1 MPMKALI
8 VDDEK
13 DVSLALKLLLTKT
26 CPDIQIIGVVH
37 SAMEAVKVLKKD
49 KVDILFLDVEM
60 PGGNG
65 FDLLEIVDNKDLYV
79 IFTTAHSEYAIKA
92 IKNGAKDYILK
103 PIDPDELMASVAKA
117 KKEIDSIK
125 TNGVGTKISS
135 TLSISTPKGLM
146 FVNKEDVIYIK
157 ADGRYSEL
165 YCKDDQRYTV
175 CKNIGEYE
183 EELSKDFFFR
193 VHKSYLINCK
203 HVVKIN
209 STDGGFVEMNNKS
222 EIEISKRKK
231 AEFLKF
237 LK

>member
-1 MPMKALI
+1 MKLKALI

-13 DVSLALKLLLTKT
+13 EAANALRLILDKT
-26 CPDIQIIGVVH
+26 CPDIEITNIAN
-37 SAMEAVKVLKKD
+37 SALGSVKLLKKEM
-49 KVDILFLDVEM
+49 VDILFLDVEM
-60 PGGNG
+60 PGGTG
-65 FDLLEIVDNKDLYV
+65 FDVLEIIGNKQLYV

-92 IKNGAKDYILK
+92 IKNGAKDYLLK
-103 PIDPDELMASVAKA
+103 PIDPDDLIAAVEKA
-117 KKEIDSIK
+117 KTELSSQNKAHA
-125 TNGVGTKISS
+125 NGSP
-135 TLSISTPKGLM
+135 TLSVSTTKGFM
-146 FVNKEDVIYIK
+146 IINKTDVIYIK

-165 YCKDDQRYTV
+165 FCKDGQRYTV

-193 VHKSYLINCK
+193 VHKSHLVNCK

-209 STDGGFVEMNNKS
+209 SADGGFVEMNNKA

>member
-13 DVSLALKLLLTKT
+13 DVSQALKLLLNKT
-26 CPDIQIIGVVH
+26 CPDIEVIGVVH
-37 SAMEAVKVLKKD
+37 SAMDAVKALKKEMAD
-49 KVDILFLDVEM
+49 VLFLDIEM

-65 FDLLEIVDNKDLYV
+65 FDLLEIVDNKELYV

-103 PIDPDELMASVAKA
+103 PVDPDELINSVAKA
-117 KKEIDSIK
+117 RKEIESIK
-125 TNGVGTKISS
+125 TNGSSTKMST

-165 YCKDDQRYTV
+165 YCKDEQRYTV

-183 EELSKDFFFR
+183 DELSKDFFFR

-209 STDGGFVEMNNKS
+209 SSDGGFVQMNNNS

>member
-1 MPMKALI
+1 MTLKALI

-13 DVSLALKLLLTKT
+13 DVSLALKLLLNKT
-26 CPDIQIIGVVH
+26 CPDIEIIGVVH
-37 SAMEAVKVLKKD
+37 SAMDAVKALKKEMA
-49 KVDILFLDVEM
+49 DILFLDVEM

-65 FDLLEIVDNKDLYV
+65 FDLLEIVDNKELYV
-79 IFTTAHSEYAIKA
+79 IFTTAHNEYAIKA

-103 PIDPDELMASVAKA
+103 PIDPDELIASVAKA
-117 KKEIDSIK
+117 RTDIESIK
-125 TNGVGTKISS
+125 ANGANGRATS
-135 TLSISTPKGLM
+135 TLSISTSKGLM
-146 FVNKEDVIYIK
+146 FVSKEDVIYIK

-165 YCKDDQRYTV
+165 YCKNEQRYTV

-183 EELSKDFFFR
+183 EELSRDFFFR

-209 STDGGFVEMNNKS
+209 SDDGGFVEMNNKA
-222 EIEISKRKK
+222 EIEISKRRK

>member
-1 MPMKALI
+1 MVIKALI

-13 DVSLALKLLLTKT
+13 DVSQALKLLLNKT
-26 CPDIQIIGVVH
+26 CSDIEVVAVTH
-37 SAMEAVKVLKKD
+37 SVVEAVKVIKKE
-49 KVDILFLDVEM
+49 KIEILFLDIEM

-65 FDLLEIVDNKDLYV
+65 FDLLEIIDNKDLYI
-79 IFTTAHSEYAIKA
+79 IFTTAHNEYAIKA

-103 PIDPDELMASVAKA
+103 PIDPDELIVSVEKA
-117 KKEIDSIK
+117 KKEIGK
-125 TNGVGTKISS
+125 AKIGLGGAKLSPTLPVS
-135 TLSISTPKGLM
+135 TAKGLI
-146 FVNKEDVIYIK
+146 FVNKEDVVYIK

-165 YCKDDQRYTV
+165 YCKNGQHYTA

-183 EELSKDFFFR
+183 DELSKGFFFR

-203 HVVKIN
+203 HIVKLK
-209 STDGGFVEMNNKS
+209 SEDGGFVEMNNGS

-237 LK
+237 LR

>member
-1 MPMKALI
+1 MTMKALI

-13 DVSLALKLLLTKT
+13 DVSLALKLLLNKT
-26 CPDIQIIGVVH
+26 CPDIEVIGVVH
-37 SAMEAVKVLKKD
+37 SALDAVKALKKEMA
-49 KVDILFLDVEM
+49 DILFLDIEM

-65 FDLLEIVDNKDLYV
+65 FDLLEIVDNKELYV
-79 IFTTAHSEYAIKA
+79 IFTTAHGEYAIKA

-103 PIDPDELMASVAKA
+103 PVDPDELINSVAKA
-117 KKEIDSIK
+117 KKEIESVK
-125 TNGVGTKISS
+125 TNGASTKVST
-135 TLSISTPKGLM
+135 TLSVSTPKGLM

-165 YCKDDQRYTV
+165 HCKDEQRYTV

-183 EELSKDFFFR
+183 EELNKDFFFR
-193 VHKSYLINCK
+193 VHKSYLVNCK

-209 STDGGFVEMNNKS
+209 SSDGGFVQMNNKS

>member
-13 DVSLALKLLLTKT
+13 DVSQALKLLLNKT
-26 CPDIQIIGVVH
+26 CPDIEVIGVVH
-37 SAMEAVKVLKKD
+37 SAMDAVKALKKEMAD
-49 KVDILFLDVEM
+49 VLFLDIEM

-65 FDLLEIVDNKDLYV
+65 FDLLEIVDNKELYV

-117 KKEIDSIK
+117 KKEIDSLK
-125 TNGVGTKISS
+125 TNGINSKVSS
-135 TLSISTPKGLM
+135 TLSVSTPKGLM
-146 FVNKEDVIYIK
+146 FVSKEDVIYIK

-165 YCKDDQRYTV
+165 YCKEDQRYTV

-183 EELSKDFFFR
+183 EELNKDFFFR

-203 HVVKIN
+203 HVVKIK
-209 STDGGFVEMNNKS
+209 STDGGFVEMNNKA

-231 AEFLKF
+231 TEFLKF

>member
-1 MPMKALI
+1 MRLKALI

-13 DVSLALKLLLTKT
+13 DVSQALKLLLNKT
-26 CPDIQIIGVVH
+26 CPDIEVIGVVH
-37 SAMEAVKVLKKD
+37 SAMDAVKALKKEMAD
-49 KVDILFLDVEM
+49 VLFLDIEM

-65 FDLLEIVDNKDLYV
+65 FDLLEIVDNKELYV

-103 PIDPDELMASVAKA
+103 PVDPDELINSVAKA
-117 KKEIDSIK
+117 RKEIESIK
-125 TNGVGTKISS
+125 TNGSSTKMSP

-146 FVNKEDVIYIK
+146 FVSKQDVIYIK

-165 YCKDDQRYTV
+165 YCKDEQRYTV

-183 EELSKDFFFR
+183 QELSKDFFFR

-209 STDGGFVEMNNKS
+209 SSDGGFVQMNNNS